1 MCNDQAF
8 RSVESMIDVQ
18 NLTKRFGDTT
28 AVENLSFEVGPGRVT
43 GFLGP
48 NGAGK
53 TTTMRI
59 VLGLDSPTSGA
70 ATVAGSAYRDLHD
83 PMCTVGALLTAG
95 HVHPGRSARDHLRML
110 AAVGG
115 IGDARVDAV
124 LSTVGLADA
133 ASRRTGAF
141 SLGMLQRLGIA
152 AALLG
157 DPPILI
163 LDEPVNGLDTDG
175 IRWVRSLLRTF
186 ADEGRTVLLSS
197 HVMSEME
204 LIADHLVV
212 IGAGRLLADEPLLD
226 FIDRHSG
233 HSVRVASAADA
244 ALGARL
250 RERGAHVD
258 VDGGGLLVRGLDART
273 IGGVSVSAEIPLTE
287 LIPIRRTLE
296 DVYTGL
302 VEEHGRHRANTEVH

>member
-1 MCNDQAF
+1 
-8 RSVESMIDVQ
+8 MIDVQ

>member
-302 VEEHGRHRANTEVH
+302 VEEQGRHRANTEVH

>member
-1 MCNDQAF
+1 
-8 RSVESMIDVQ
+8 MIDVQ

-59 VLGLDSPTSGA
+59 VLGLDSPSSGA

-83 PMCTVGALLTAG
+83 PMRTVGALLAAG

-115 IGDARVDAV
+115 VGDSRVDAV

-133 ASRRTGAF
+133 ASQRTGAF

-212 IGAGRLLADEPLLD
+212 IGAGRLLADEPLRD

-233 HSVRVASAADA
+233 HSVRVASAADV

-273 IGGVSVSAEIPLTE
+273 IGGISVSAEIPLTE
-287 LIPIRRTLE
+287 LIPIRKTLE

-302 VEEHGRHRANTEVH
+302 VEEHGRHRAKTEVY

>member
-1 MCNDQAF
+1 
-8 RSVESMIDVQ
+8 MIDVQ

-28 AVENLSFEVGPGRVT
+28 AVEDLSFKVGPGRVT

-53 TTTMRI
+53 TTTMRM
-59 VLGLDSPTSGA
+59 VLGLDSPTSGT
-70 ATVAGSAYRDLHD
+70 ATVAGSAYRDLRD
-83 PMCTVGALLTAG
+83 PMRTVGALLAAG

-115 IGDARVDAV
+115 IGDTRVDAV
-124 LSTVGLADA
+124 LATVGLVDA
-133 ASRRTGAF
+133 ASRRAGAF

-157 DPPILI
+157 DPPVLI

-175 IRWVRSLLRTF
+175 IRWVRSLFRTF

-212 IGAGRLLADEPLLD
+212 IGAGRLLADEPLHD
-226 FIDRHSG
+226 FIERHSG
-233 HSVRVASAADA
+233 HSVRVASTADA

-273 IGGVSVSAEIPLTE
+273 IGGISLSAEYRSP
-287 LIPIRRTLE
+287 
-296 DVYTGL
+296 
-302 VEEHGRHRANTEVH
+302 N

>member
-1 MCNDQAF
+1 
-8 RSVESMIDVQ
+8 MIDVQ
-18 NLTKRFGDTT
+18 NLTKRFGDTM
-28 AVENLSFEVGPGRVT
+28 AVNDLSFHIRPGRVT

-59 VLGLDSPTSGA
+59 VLGLDSPTSGT
-70 ATVAGSAYRDLHD
+70 ATIAGCSYRNLRD
-83 PMCTVGALLTAG
+83 PVRTVGALLTAE

-124 LSTVGLADA
+124 LATVGLAEV
-133 ASRRTGAF
+133 ASRRAGAF

-212 IGAGRLLADEPLLD
+212 IAAGQALADEPLRD

-233 HSVRVASAADA
+233 HSVRVASDDDA

-250 RERGAHVD
+250 REHGAQI
-258 VDGGGLLVRGLDART
+258 DGDSGGLLVRGLEPRM
-273 IGGVSVSAEIPLTE
+273 IGAVSVDAEIPLTE
-287 LIPIRRTLE
+287 LIPIQRSLE

-302 VEEHGRHRANTEVH
+302 VEQHGRHRAHTEVH